1 MPNFIVMLYQ
11 MGKYLN
17 QTLIYQDVIIRQLLL
32 RENILFYKVI
42 LLAWDVFEIKRI
54 GI

>member
-17 QTLIYQDVIIRQLLL
+17 QTLIYQDNSLVVIKAKYI
-32 RENILFYKVI
+32 IL
-42 LLAWDVFEIKRI
+42 
-54 GI
+54 